1 MTKHSVTLTPQEEDI
16 FKRTLK
22 TGNLDI
28 FTEHFFRLEWSGTW
42 FTTEDRVEQY
52 DALYA
57 IWCDLG
63 KPDGEFGARLDG
75 VPTKLKTMWDSYYGD
90 YPMILL
96 PHGFRSLP
104 WVKEFVN
111 PRITKG
117 IAVTGT
123 GSGKTAGLAIAALS
137 YCALHPGFGF
147 RNVAQRQSTSMLML
161 KEVMKWVKGSPFE
174 RFFVISRGTSNIWKE
189 RPYPTISLDA
199 IGNGVES
206 TFACQT
212 LGRAGSMSQV
222 SGQGVLGEE
231 EDFINVEEAQIVES
245 IRDVNAVLST
255 RLRGTRANGI
265 PRLSMIRW
273 ITNPGG
279 NTELG
284 ILMETYRDLRDD
296 GDKSILVLEGLDS
309 SVNTYITRKQLKEQA
324 KDLSQQEQDR
334 WMGGQMSAVLLNNEF
349 GEELLENCKDPELDK
364 RAGQIGKMH
373 DSVGLNFYEL
383 PFDPSRNYVI
393 ASDFGKSHLVGL
405 HSVNVPCVMVFD
417 ITDFL
422 KRPTKLVAFY
432 WVSGEG
438 TYNVFMNLCKR
449 AMLRYKC
456 VCYYDATTVQTMPE
470 DLDPTWAAMP
480 THPIF
485 FSGEPGRKA
494 WALAILVQLLSD
506 GQFAIPYIKG
516 LWHQSRIYQVSGRK
530 KADDII
536 ATLLVFALALRYQGD
551 LWDLFVRAYNWEELR
566 DDKEAQKQV
575 AGPIDPLGRLPI

>member
-1 MTKHSVTLTPQEEDI
+1 MPRHEVTLTPQEEDI

-22 TGNLDI
+22 TGDLDI

-52 DALYA
+52 DALYK

-63 KPDGEFGARLDG
+63 QPEGEFGCKLDG
-75 VPTKLKTMWDSYYGD
+75 VTTILKTMWDPYYGD

-104 WVKEFVN
+104 WVKRFID
-111 PRITKG
+111 PRVTKG
-117 IAVTGT
+117 IAITGT

-137 YCALHPGFGF
+137 YCALFPGFGF

-161 KEVMKWVKGSPFE
+161 GEVMKWINGSPFE
-174 RFFVISRGTSNIWKE
+174 RFIIASRGTNNIWKE
-189 RPYPTISLDA
+189 RPYPTISIDA
-199 IGNGVES
+199 YGGGVVS

-212 LGRAGSMSQV
+212 LGRGGGASQV
-222 SGQGVLGEE
+222 SAQGVLGEE
-231 EDFINVEEAQIVES
+231 EDFISVEEAQLVEN
-245 IRDVNAVLST
+245 IRDVNNVLLT
-255 RLRGTRANGI
+255 RLRGTRDNGI
-265 PRLSMIRW
+265 PRSTMLRW

-284 ILMETYRDLRDD
+284 ILMETYQELHDN
-296 GDKSILVLEGLDS
+296 GDKGVLVLEGLDS
-309 SVNTYITRKQLKEQA
+309 SKNIYITKKQLREQA
-324 KDLSQQEQDR
+324 KDMSQQEQDR

-349 GEELLENCKDPELDK
+349 GEDLLELCKDDELAA
-364 RAGQIGKMH
+364 RAEQIGKVH
-373 DSVGLNFYEL
+373 DAVGLSYYEL
-383 PFDPSRNYVI
+383 DFDPSRNYVI

-422 KRPTKLVAFY
+422 RRPTKLVAFY

-470 DLDPTWAAMP
+470 DLDSAWSAMP
-480 THPIF
+480 TEPIF

-494 WALAILVQLLSD
+494 WALAVLVQLLSD

-516 LWHQSRIYQVSGRK
+516 LWHQARIYELGGRK

-536 ATLLVFALALRYQGD
+536 ATLLVFALALRHQGD
-551 LWDLFVRAYNWEELR
+551 LWNLFVRAYNWEELR
-566 DDKEAQKQV
+566 DEDQSEKQP
-575 AGPIDPLGRLPI
+575 APPIDLLGRLPI